1 MQRKHHASVM
11 ANIDKVER
19 AREITEKMRSKQM
32 EHEKVE
38 KKRMEEVF
46 AQYMERR
53 IKAEEKVVSIIFCL
67 SLIRLFIEQTT
78 QEQLRKT

>member
-67 SLIRLFIEQTT
+67 SLIRLYIEQTT